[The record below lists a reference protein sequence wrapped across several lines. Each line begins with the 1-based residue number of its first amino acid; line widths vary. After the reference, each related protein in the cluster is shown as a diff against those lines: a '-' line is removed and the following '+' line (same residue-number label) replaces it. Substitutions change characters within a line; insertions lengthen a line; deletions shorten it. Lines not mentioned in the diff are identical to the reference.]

1 MLPSA
6 TFNPGELPCPERR
19 NLRLGRILMNRWVRR
34 YGARCSFLLLV
45 ALVAVACLYELA
57 NGAVTQAW
65 VRRYSNVVSNSQ
77 DVAAAVLRDPA
88 GNIIVAAYTDDG
100 FTGRDLLLIKYSGTN
115 GALLW
120 QQRYPG
126 VHFIGG
132 AAVDAQGNVAVAG
145 FSHNGENYDYFTAK
159 YSGDGALLWTRRYD
173 GPSDD

>member
-77 DVAAAVLRDPA
+77 DVAAAVLRDAA
-88 GNIIVAAYTDDG
+88 GNIIVAGYTHDG
-100 FTGRDLLLIKYSGTN
+100 SESGLLLLKYSASGS
-115 GALLW
+115 LIW
-120 QQRYPG
+120 QQRYEG
-126 VHFIGG
+126 VHLIAG

-145 FSHNGENYDYFTAK
+145 YSRNGM
-159 YSGDGALLWTRRYD
+159 
-173 GPSDD
+173 